1 MADVQDKKP
10 SDPVLTAV
18 DEMRAAIGQLVSQVS
33 REQDRAQA
41 REGVIDRLHEELQR
55 FRAGERRELL
65 RPVVTDLRL
74 LRDDLIGQSR
84 AVPEAMTRD
93 QVATLLTSYADS
105 VALILERC
113 GVVPIRPGLAASFD
127 PRQQ

>member
-84 AVPEAMTRD
+84 AVPEVAGAPTSTRP
-93 QVATLLTSYADS
+93 A
-105 VALILERC
+105 RC
-113 GVVPIRPGLAASFD
+113 SHRCST
-127 PRQQ
+127 